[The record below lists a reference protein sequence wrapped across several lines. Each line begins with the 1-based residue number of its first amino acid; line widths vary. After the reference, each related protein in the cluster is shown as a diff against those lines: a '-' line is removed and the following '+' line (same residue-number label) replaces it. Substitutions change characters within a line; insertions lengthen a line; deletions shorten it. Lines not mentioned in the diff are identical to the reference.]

1 MNLEQPSC
9 RTAFHRV
16 HRVARGNSLKLQQ
29 LSAEME
35 AQNTLYGATSLK
47 GLLQS

>member
-1 MNLEQPSC
+1 M
-9 RTAFHRV
+9 

-35 AQNTLYGATSLK
+35 AQNSLYGATSLK
-47 GLLQS
+47 RLVQS